1 MKEIELG
8 KHFLGIFLMNKSPFL
23 NRVKVLGF
31 RQILSIRQRA
41 YLVSQQHIKSTY
53 EGQIG
58 LVKQAEL

>member
-8 KHFLGIFLMNKSPFL
+8 KHFLGIFLLNKSPFL

-41 YLVSQQHIKSTY
+41 YLVSQHIKSTY